1 MKMSID
7 DFKTVLSE
15 FRSSEEKK
23 NLYAATTA
31 TGQEMICSALRIIS
45 AKAY

>member
-1 MKMSID
+1 MKMSVD

-23 NLYAATTA
+23 NLYIDTDFVVRGS
-31 TGQEMICSALRIIS
+31 TGPNRKGKQ
-45 AKAY
+45 